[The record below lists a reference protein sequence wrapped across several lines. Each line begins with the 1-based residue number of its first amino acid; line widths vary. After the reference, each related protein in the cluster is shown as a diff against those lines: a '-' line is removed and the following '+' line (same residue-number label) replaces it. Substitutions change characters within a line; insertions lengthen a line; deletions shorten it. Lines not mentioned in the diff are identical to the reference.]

1 MQVSVEKSEGLERR
15 VKVELP
21 AELFEQAVER
31 RLKNLAGRVKI
42 PGFRPG
48 KVPMKIV
55 RQQYGVQA
63 KQEAIDEAVQ
73 SSLYEAITSEDL
85 RPAGAPSVEVLP
97 LEEGKGPTYTATFEV
112 YPEITIADM
121 SSVSI
126 EKQTAEVTEADV
138 DKVIDRLR
146 AQRTEFVD
154 VDRAAKE
161 ADQVTIDFVG
171 KKDGVPFAGGEGK
184 GVPLVMGAGRFIADF
199 EKNLEGARAGEEKTF
214 DAAFPE
220 DYANKELAGQTVQ
233 FDVTV
238 QKVSEPKLPEIDED
252 FVKSF
257 GVTEGTEEAL
267 RAQVRKNM
275 ERELKVAIRM
285 ATKNQ
290 VMDALLAQHNI
301 DLPRA
306 MVDNEIQQLAAQMHE
321 ELKRQGVP
329 VPDNAP
335 VQEELYREQAE
346 RRVALG
352 LIMSELVAKEQL
364 APAPEAVRALVEEI
378 AEPYE
383 KPEEMINWYYEDK
396 NRLAEIEAVALEQ
409 AVVDWVLD
417 KANVTEKQASFEDLV
432 NQSAAG

>member
-21 AELFEQAVER
+21 AEEFEEAVER

-48 KVPMKIV
+48 KVPLKIV

-73 SSLYEAITSEDL
+73 STLYEAITRDDM

-97 LEEGKGPTYTATFEV
+97 LEEGKGLSYAATFEV
-112 YPEITIADM
+112 YPEVTIADM
-121 SSVSI
+121 SGVSI
-126 EKQTAEVTEADV
+126 ETQQAEVTDADV
-138 DKVIDRLR
+138 DTVIDRLR
-146 AQRTEFVD
+146 AQRTEFVE
-154 VDRAAKE
+154 VDRTSKE
-161 ADQVTIDFVG
+161 ADQVIIDFVG

-184 GVPLVMGAGRFIADF
+184 NVPLVLGAGQFIEDF
-199 EKNLEGARAGEEKTF
+199 EKNMDGVKAGEEKTF
-214 DAAFPE
+214 DATFPE

-238 QKVSEPKLPEIDED
+238 QKVSEPKLPEVDEE

-257 GVTEGTEEAL
+257 GITEGTEEAL
-267 RAQVRKNM
+267 RTQVRKNM
-275 ERELKVAIRM
+275 ERELKAALRNLN
-285 ATKNQ
+285 KNR
-290 VMDALLAQHNI
+290 VMDALLAQHKI
-301 DLPRA
+301 DLPKA
-306 MVDNEIQQLAAQMHE
+306 MVDNEIKHLAAQMHE
-321 ELKRQGVP
+321 EFKRQGMP

-335 VQEELYREQAE
+335 IQEELFREQAE

-352 LIMSELVAKEQL
+352 LIMSELVAKEGL
-364 APAPEAVRALVEEI
+364 VATPEAVRALVEEI

-396 NRLAEIEAVALEQ
+396 NRLAEVEAVALEM
-409 AVVDWVLD
+409 AVVDWVLG
-417 KANVTEKQASFEDLV
+417 KAKVTEKQVNFDELV
-432 NQSAAG
+432 NQSAG

>member
-21 AELFEQAVER
+21 AEMFEQAVER

-85 RPAGAPSVEVLP
+85 RPAGAPTVEVLP
-97 LEEGKGPTYTATFEV
+97 LEEGKGPIYTATFEV
-112 YPEITIADM
+112 YPEVTIADM

-126 EKQTAEVTEADV
+126 EKQVAEVTDADV

-146 AQRTEFVD
+146 AQRTEFVE
-154 VDRAAKE
+154 VDRAASE
-161 ADQVTIDFVG
+161 ADQILIDFVG

-184 GVPLVMGAGRFIADF
+184 NVPLVMGAGRFIADF
-199 EKNLEGARAGEEKTF
+199 EKNLDGARAGEEKTF
-214 DAAFPE
+214 DATFPE

-238 QKVSEPKLPEIDED
+238 LKVSEPKLPEVDED

-275 ERELKVAIRM
+275 ERELKVAMRM

-290 VMDALLAQHNI
+290 VLDALLAQHNI

-306 MVDNEIQQLAAQMHE
+306 MVANEIQQLAAQMHE

-364 APAPEAVRALVEEI
+364 APTPEAVRALVEEI

-383 KPEEMINWYYEDK
+383 KPEEMIKWYYEDK

-417 KANVTEKQASFEDLV
+417 KAKVTEKQASFEDLV